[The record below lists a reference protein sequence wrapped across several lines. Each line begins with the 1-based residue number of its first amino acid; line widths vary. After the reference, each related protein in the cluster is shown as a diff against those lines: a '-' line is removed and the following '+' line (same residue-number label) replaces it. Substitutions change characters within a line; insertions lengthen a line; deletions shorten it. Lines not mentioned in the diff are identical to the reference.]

1 MPAIGYNGC
10 MSTASNIPAVHIP
23 ASMTQQIT
31 VVEITRELS
40 SMYPIIGCEI
50 VERVSLD
57 KNYRAALWV
66 DEMGLLRD
74 APLNLRASCIAGRHI
89 FGDAIMAGECAETFD
104 IVPLS
109 IACPKVFF
117 DMVEQEAR
125 VILKNLSEQ
134 EAA

>member
-1 MPAIGYNGC
+1 
-10 MSTASNIPAVHIP
+10 MSTASNIPAVFIP
-23 ASMTQQIT
+23 ASMTQPIT
-31 VVEITRELS
+31 VVQISRELR

-50 VERVSLD
+50 VERVSLN

-74 APLNLRASCIAGRHI
+74 AGLNLRASCIAGRHI
-89 FGDAIMAGECAETFD
+89 FGDAIMAGECADTFD

-117 DMVEQEAR
+117 EVVEQEALA
-125 VILKNLSEQ
+125 VLKNFNEQ
-134 EAA
+134 EAT

>member
-1 MPAIGYNGC
+1 MN
-10 MSTASNIPAVHIP
+10 STPNNIPAVHIP
-23 ASMTQQIT
+23 ASMTQPIT
-31 VVEITRELS
+31 VVQISKTLR

-74 APLNLRASCIAGRHI
+74 AGLNLRASCIAGRHI
-89 FGDAIMAGECAETFD
+89 YGDAIMAGECADTFD

-117 DMVEQEAR
+117 DAVEQEAR
-125 VILKNLSEQ
+125 NILKNLREQ